1 MVQYQITRWQSLPSL
16 VVAKEGEELVKVSLH
31 TRLQEAIDEAAM
43 RLGATDADAYMNG
56 WNKSEWI
63 EAEGTP
69 AEVADRV
76 ARGLEDELSESA
88 IAAFLEGLG
97 Q

>member
-16 VVAKEGEELVKVSLH
+16 VVAKDGEEQVKVSLH

-63 EAEGTP
+63 DAEGSATDV
-69 AEVADRV
+69 AERI
-76 ARGLEDELSESA
+76 ARELEEEFSDEA
-88 IAAFLEGLG
+88 ISSFLEGLG
-97 Q
+97 H

>member
-16 VVAKEGEELVKVSLH
+16 VVAKEGDATVKVSLRS
-31 TRLQEAIDEAAM
+31 RLQEAIDEAAM

-63 EAEGTP
+63 DAEGTP
-69 AEVADRV
+69 TQVAERV
-76 ARGLEDELSESA
+76 ARELEEEFSDEA
-88 IAAFLEGLG
+88 IAAYLEGLG
-97 Q
+97 H